1 MNRCLISFAVLVLG
15 AANFFVL
22 AQDAAPKS
30 EAASAADLD
39 FFEKRVRPLLVQ
51 RCFECHS
58 AKAEKLKGGLLLDSR
73 EAILTGGDSGPAAV
87 SGDVEKS
94 LLVQAIRYDNEN
106 VQMPPAGK
114 LPEAEIAVLTD
125 WVRRG
130 MPFPAASATKTSRR
144 VIDIAEGK
152 KHWAFRPLE
161 CGDSSPLSM
170 FLRSENKRR
179 LEAIQSGDESPHS
192 KGRIDS
198 FVQDAQRQHGLKSSP
213 EASRQTLIRRVTF
226 NLLGLPPTSEEVQD
240 FVGDESPDAYERLV
254 ERLLADPR
262 FGERWART
270 WLDLARYCDIGE
282 SWREGQGQPWLY
294 RDWVVRAMNEDVQFD
309 DFVRKQLAADL
320 MADGNA
326 SFNPNA
332 NGVGAHADGV
342 AVNRDYGDMAALGFL
357 GLSPS
362 YWKELKLDHNV
373 IKQVVAEEWE
383 ERIEAIGGTFL
394 GLTLACARC
403 HDHKFDPITQ
413 QDYYGLA
420 GVLASIKI
428 DDQPIIPKPLADRA
442 GAARSQIKESQTQL
456 DKLLKE
462 PKPADNATDEEKAKA
477 AEVAKQIETLR
488 AKIAELQQTPHL
500 NIPVA
505 FGVTDAAMLV
515 LPDGP
520 NRTKIEYKPSEPQN
534 VAMQIRG
541 NAANVGAVVSRRF
554 VSVLSPAEVTPFK
567 NGSGRLELANA
578 IVTDAA
584 PLVARVIV
592 NRIWAQHFGRGLV
605 ATPSNFG
612 TQGEKPTHPELLDD
626 LAARFIEHGWS
637 LKWLHR
643 EIVSSATYR
652 QSSRHAPRDESRTS
666 VGVDPPKQAQKSE
679 NVDRMFGTPHAEREG
694 YVADPDNVWLARMPV
709 RKLDVE
715 AWRDAML
722 SATGELEQRAGG
734 EPRELSDVGNQRRT
748 IYGLVR
754 RRELSDILRL
764 HDFPDPVSHSGSRIP
779 TTTPLQQLFV
789 LNSSFMQTRAA
800 ALARFV
806 QAERP
811 NDLATQVALAH
822 ERLFSRAANSDEIVT
837 GVEFLKSSQADGVTL
852 DVVWRQYAQALLAS
866 NELQF
871 VD

>member
-1 MNRCLISFAVLVLG
+1 MKSCLIAFAVLVSG
-15 AANFFVL
+15 TANFFVL
-22 AQDAAPKS
+22 AQDVSPKS
-30 EAASAADLD
+30 ETVSLADLD

-87 SGDVEKS
+87 VGDVEKS
-94 LLVQAIRYDNEN
+94 LIVQAIRFDNEN

-114 LPEAEIAVLTD
+114 LPEAEIAVLTE
-125 WVRRG
+125 WGRRG
-130 MPFPAASATKTSRR
+130 FPFPAVNATKVSRR

-152 KHWAFRPLE
+152 KHWAFRPFTVAR
-161 CGDSSPLSM
+161 LSESGQS
-170 FLRSENKRR
+170 FLRPASESRATERR
-179 LEAIQSGDESPHS
+179 T
-192 KGRIDS
+192 RIDN
-198 FVQDAQRQHGLKSSP
+198 FIHTAQREHGLSPSP
-213 EASRQTLIRRVTF
+213 EASKGTLIRRLTF
-226 NLLGLPPTSEEVQD
+226 DLLGLPPSPEDVQEFLAD
-240 FVGDESPDAYERLV
+240 ASPDAYEQLV

-262 FGERWART
+262 FGDRWART

-282 SWREGQGQPWLY
+282 SWRTGDGQPWLY
-294 RDWVVRAMNEDVQFD
+294 RDWVARAMNEDVPYD
-309 DFVRKQLAADL
+309 EFVRKQLAADL
-320 MADGNA
+320 LPDFQPTDA
-326 SFNPNA
+326 
-332 NGVGAHADGV
+332 
-342 AVNRDYGDMAALGFL
+342 AALGFL

-373 IKQVVAEEWE
+373 IKQVVSEEWE

-428 DDQPIIPKPLADRA
+428 DDKPIIAKPLADQA
-442 GAARSQIKESQTQL
+442 AAARAQLKESQAQL

-462 PKPADNATDEEKAKA
+462 PKLSDTATDEEKAKA
-477 AEVAKQIETLR
+477 AEVVKQVESLR
-488 AKIAELQQTPHL
+488 GKIAALQQTPQL
-500 NIPVA
+500 NTPVA
-505 FGVTDAAMLV
+505 FGVTEAAMIV

-541 NAANVGAVVSRRF
+541 NAANPGAVVSRRF
-554 VSVLSPAEVTPFK
+554 VTVLSPNDPAPFK

-584 PLVARVIV
+584 PLAARVIV
-592 NRIWAQHFGRGLV
+592 NRIWAHHFGRGLV

-612 TQGEKPTHPELLDD
+612 TQGEKPTHPKLLED

-643 EIVSSATYR
+643 EIVVSATYR
-652 QSSRHAPRDESRTS
+652 QRSADGRRLMADGRYSNSSEQGDLDRLPSAISRQPS
-666 VGVDPPKQAQKSE
+666 
-679 NVDRMFGTPHAEREG
+679 
-694 YVADPDNVWLARMPV
+694 ADPDNIWLTRMTV

-722 SATGELEQRAGG
+722 VATGEIDRRVGG
-734 EPRELSDVGNQRRT
+734 APQELSDVSNNRRT
-748 IYGLVR
+748 VYGLVK
-754 RRELSDILRL
+754 RRELSDLLRL
-764 HDFPDPVSHSGSRIP
+764 HDFPDPVSHSAARMP

-789 LNSSFMQTRAA
+789 LNSSFMQARAA
-800 ALARFV
+800 AMARFV

-811 NDLATQVALAH
+811 NDLAAQVTLAY
-822 ERLFSRAANSDEIVT
+822 ERLFSRAVTSDEIAN
-837 GVEFLKSSQADGVTL
+837 GVEFLKSSQSDGETL
-852 DVVWRQYAQALLAS
+852 DAVWRQYAQALLAS

>member
-1 MNRCLISFAVLVLG
+1 MKSCLITFAVLVSG
-15 AANFFVL
+15 TANFFVL
-22 AQDAAPKS
+22 ARDASPKS
-30 EAASAADLD
+30 DAAADLD

-87 SGDVEKS
+87 VGDVEKS
-94 LLVQAIRYDNEN
+94 LIVQAIRFDNEN

-114 LPEAEIAVLTD
+114 LQEAEVAVLTE

-130 MPFPAASATKTSRR
+130 FPFPAANATKVSRR

-152 KHWAFRPLE
+152 KHWAFQ
-161 CGDSSPLSM
+161 PLSVGR
-170 FLRSENKRR
+170 LSESGSKVQRPDSESQATERR
-179 LEAIQSGDESPHS
+179 T
-192 KGRIDS
+192 RIDD
-198 FVQDAQRQHGLKSSP
+198 FIHTAQRKHGLSP
-213 EASRQTLIRRVTF
+213 SPGAAKGTLIRRLSF
-226 NLLGLPPTSEEVQD
+226 DLLGLPPSPEEVQE
-240 FVGDESPDAYERLV
+240 FLADESPDAYEQLV

-282 SWREGQGQPWLY
+282 SWRTGDGQPWLY
-294 RDWVVRAMNEDVQFD
+294 RDWVARAMNEDVPYD
-309 DFVRKQLAADL
+309 EFVRKQLAADL
-320 MADGNA
+320 LPDFQPTDA
-326 SFNPNA
+326 
-332 NGVGAHADGV
+332 
-342 AVNRDYGDMAALGFL
+342 AALGFL

-373 IKQVVAEEWE
+373 IKQVVSEEWE
-383 ERIEAIGGTFL
+383 ERIEALGGTFL

-428 DDQPIIPKPLADRA
+428 DDRPIIANSLADQA
-442 GAARSQIKESQTQL
+442 AAARAQLKESQAQL

-462 PKPADNATDEEKAKA
+462 PKLSDTATDEEKAKG
-477 AEVAKQIETLR
+477 AEGAKQIESLR
-488 AKIAELQQTPHL
+488 GKIAALQQTPQL
-500 NIPVA
+500 NTPVA
-505 FGVTDAAMLV
+505 FGVTEAAMIV

-541 NAANVGAVVSRRF
+541 NAANPGAVVSRRF
-554 VSVLSPAEVTPFK
+554 VTVLSPNEPAPFK

-584 PLVARVIV
+584 PLTARVIV
-592 NRIWAQHFGRGLV
+592 NRIWAHHFGRGLV

-643 EIVSSATYR
+643 EIVVSATYR
-652 QSSRHAPRDESRTS
+652 QRSADGRRLMADGRNFNSSEP
-666 VGVDPPKQAQKSE
+666 
-679 NVDRMFGTPHAEREG
+679 EG
-694 YVADPDNVWLARMPV
+694 LNRQPTAFSYQPSADQDNNWLARMSV

-715 AWRDAML
+715 AWRDSML
-722 SATGELEQRAGG
+722 VATGELDRRVGG
-734 EPRELSDVGNQRRT
+734 APQELSETANVRRT
-748 IYGLVR
+748 VYGLVR
-754 RRELSDILRL
+754 RRELSDLLRL
-764 HDFPDPVSHSGSRIP
+764 HDFPDPVSHSGSRMP

-789 LNSSFMQTRAA
+789 LNSSFLQTRAA
-800 ALARFV
+800 ALAGRVLREHPQDTAAQIRAVHRWLFARDATDEDIQFGSDFLAAS
-806 QAERP
+806 QAE
-811 NDLATQVALAH
+811 
-822 ERLFSRAANSDEIVT
+822 
-837 GVEFLKSSQADGVTL
+837 GVIAGQA
-852 DVVWRQYAQALLAS
+852 WRHYAQALLAS

-871 VD
+871 VE